1 MNFYIKGTGMYVPE
15 KEVTNDDISKIVE
28 TDDEWIKQ
36 RVGISKRRISTKEWT
51 TDMAYKAC
59 VNALENSKC
68 EIDDIDMIIAAT
80 VSGENICPSV
90 ASLLQNKL
98 GATCPAFDI
107 NAACTAFLVLLETAA
122 GFFARGKAK
131 RILIVGAERLSGI
144 VDWNDRS
151 TCIIFGD
158 GAGAVVLEEGRQGYI
173 DSRLNTL
180 GNDTVIKIPNATGMS
195 PFFTLQNDSPY
206 IHMQGQET
214 FKFAVNAIT
223 KDIKNI
229 LDNNNLTVDDIKYVV
244 PHQANYRIIEFA
256 SRKLKMDIKK
266 FVLNIDK
273 YGNTSS
279 ASIPIALDE
288 INREGKLKRGD
299 LIILTAFGGG
309 LSNAACLIKW

>member
-1 MNFYIKGTGMYVPE
+1 MDFYIKGTGMYVPE
-15 KEVTNDDISKIVE
+15 NEVTNDDISKIVE

-36 RVGISKRRISTKEWT
+36 RVGISKRRISTNDWT
-51 TDMAYKAC
+51 TDMAYKASLK
-59 VNALENSKC
+59 ALENSKC
-68 EIDDIDMIIAAT
+68 EVDDIDLIIAAT

-144 VDWNDRS
+144 VDWDDRS

-158 GAGAVVLEEGRQGYI
+158 GAGAVVLEEGRQGFI
-173 DSRLNTL
+173 DSSLNTL
-180 GNDTVIKIPNATGMS
+180 GNDTVIKIPNHIGMS
-195 PFFTLQNDSPY
+195 PFFTLKNDSPY

-229 LDNNNLTVDDIKYVV
+229 LDKNNLTVDDIKYVV

-256 SRKLKMDIKK
+256 SRKLKMDVNK

-309 LSNAACLIKW
+309 LSNAACLIRW